1 MDPKSNGEWTA
12 SEIMMMK
19 SIMAW
24 HNTSSS
30 YTSNMNNKHTN
41 IVDELQAW
49 FPWKEKRQ
57 VTDLYANL
65 MVEMMPTNN
74 NQCAASSSNPVTHN
88 FAMSVEDP
96 AIDNINVLR
105 SFDTEEM
112 GDMRQA
118 KEAPRKQPAPRKEK
132 QFWTPDEHR
141 QFLCGLQVYGRGN
154 WKNISKFF
162 VTTRTPVQ
170 ISSHAQKYFHRQQN
184 SAKKQRYS
192 INDVGLHEGNPLLI
206 FAGGTYNPDDYG
218 IPSKLG
224 CCYTAQI
231 RGAGASTAF
240 KHMPSPVAN
249 SSSAVALAMKGGRR
263 QIPWTGDQHANF
275 FADEWILSVDMN
287 SVLLWS
293 SILIRCMTTY

>member
-192 INDVGLHEGNPLLI
+192 INDVGLHEGNPLVL
-206 FAGGTYNPDDYG
+206 NN
-218 IPSKLG
+218 
-224 CCYTAQI
+224 
-231 RGAGASTAF
+231 ASDRERTSSSSLVEPTTRMTTAF
-240 KHMPSPVAN
+240 PA
-249 SSSAVALAMKGGRR
+249 SSAVVIPHKSGERER
-263 QIPWTGDQHANF
+263 QQH
-275 FADEWILSVDMN
+275 
-287 SVLLWS
+287 S
-293 SILIRCMTTY
+293 SICLLR